1 MAAKPRSD
9 MKCEPN
15 LTAMLDVVF
24 QLMTFFLMVM
34 NFSQDDYD
42 VRVRLPVAGSAR
54 PVELPK
60 EGEDRLVLNID
71 RDGHLLLS
79 GQSYDTERA
88 IREIRTQAKLI
99 RVNAQVAGKKIPAGG
114 ALPTTLVIRGDRATP
129 FGQLYKLITACQN
142 FGFKTFA
149 LKAQKEV
156 AGGNG

>member
-1 MAAKPRSD
+1 MGETKAD
-9 MKCEPN
+9 PN
-15 LTAMLDVVF
+15 LTPMLDVVF

-71 RDGHLLLS
+71 RDGHLLLA

-88 IREIRTQAKLI
+88 IKEIRTQSQLI
-99 RVNAQVAGKKIPAGG
+99 RLNAKIAGKEIKAGES
-114 ALPTTLVIRGDRATP
+114 LPTTLVIRGDKATP
-129 FGQLYKLITACQN
+129 FGQLYRIITACQG

-149 LKAQKEV
+149 LKAQQE
-156 AGGNG
+156 ADY

>member
-1 MAAKPRSD
+1 LAAKARSD
-9 MKCEPN
+9 VKCEPN

-71 RDGHLLLS
+71 RDGHLLIA

-88 IREIRTQAKLI
+88 IKEIRTQSQLI
-99 RVNAQVAGKKIPAGG
+99 RLNAKVAGKEIKPG
-114 ALPTTLVIRGDRATP
+114 ATLPTTLVIRGDRATP
-129 FGQLYKLITACQN
+129 FGQLYRLITACQN

-149 LKAQKEV
+149 LKAQKDSDF
-156 AGGNG
+156 

>member
-1 MAAKPRSD
+1 MAARPKTEA
-9 MKCEPN
+9 KCEPN

-88 IREIRTQAKLI
+88 IKEIRTQAQLI
-99 RVNAQVAGKKIPAGG
+99 RVNAKVAGKEIKAGG
-114 ALPTTLVIRGDRATP
+114 TLPTTLVIRGDKATP
-129 FGQLYKLITACQN
+129 FGQLFKLITACQN

-149 LKAQKEV
+149 LKAQKDQEF
-156 AGGNG
+156 

>member
-1 MAAKPRSD
+1 LTAVKKREEV
-9 MKCEPN
+9 KCEPN
-15 LTAMLDVVF
+15 LTAMLDMVF
-24 QLMTFFLMVM
+24 QLITFFMMVM

-54 PVELPK
+54 PVEAPK

-79 GQSYDTERA
+79 GQSFDTERA
-88 IREIRTQAKLI
+88 IKEIRVQAQLI
-99 RVNAQVAGKKIPAGG
+99 RLNAKVAGKEIKPG
-114 ALPTTLVIRGDRATP
+114 ATLPTTLVIRGDRATP

-149 LKAQKEV
+149 LKAERE
-156 AGGNG
+156 